1 MSIKHYFANMG
12 IAGKSADIS
21 QNIRLKELFQNLKK
35 SYMQDFSY
43 LLELFQEHRGNDMV
57 LSILV

>member
-1 MSIKHYFANMG
+1 MG

-43 LLELFQEHRGNDMV
+43 LLEVFQEHRGNDMV